1 MFLTNTDMK
10 AGWAAVRITPTQR
23 STNRSWDSVTSR
35 ESGPDPP
42 LRGSQ
47 STKKGDQLGN
57 CYERLPAPRMQ
68 EISFP
73 CEPDRTLLA
82 GPRAGAGKQ
91 HRPGSGE
98 VGLLSVTPGL
108 GASAANSPGAWPCGR
123 AVPADWVRVPGGV
136 WLPPGLSGPPPP
148 QTLGAGG
155 LLCGRAARGG
165 ARGGAAPP
173 LAHWLGRVTWPWPK
187 PRGLPAGPPSPHSHL
202 GLRPAW
208 GRGSRPRRCPLWRGM
223 VLAEGLAC
231 AVWEAE
237 GPLGFSTPPSVA
249 APSSDHPRGLHTM
262 PRPWGSGYVARSR
275 RLKTLDWWRGEGALV
290 VSRRKE
296 QQDGNSFPSQ
306 GR

>member
-148 QTLGAGG
+148 ADSGSRGSALREGGAG
-155 LLCGRAARGG
+155 RG
-165 ARGGAAPP
+165 
-173 LAHWLGRVTWPWPK
+173 T
-187 PRGLPAGPPSPHSHL
+187 
-202 GLRPAW
+202 
-208 GRGSRPRRCPLWRGM
+208 GRGSASARSLAGTRHVAVAQAPGSPSGTALSPLSP
-223 VLAEGLAC
+223 
-231 AVWEAE
+231 
-237 GPLGFSTPPSVA
+237 GPPPSLGPWFPTSA
-249 APSSDHPRGLHTM
+249 LSPLARDGL
-262 PRPWGSGYVARSR
+262 G
-275 RLKTLDWWRGEGALV
+275 
-290 VSRRKE
+290 
-296 QQDGNSFPSQ
+296 
-306 GR
+306 

>member
-1 MFLTNTDMK
+1 M
-10 AGWAAVRITPTQR
+10 RITPTQR

-148 QTLGAGG
+148 RRLWEQGVCSAGGRRGAGHGAGQRLRSLIGWDASRGRGPSPGVSQRDRPLPTLTWASAQPGAVVPDLGAVPFGAG
-155 LLCGRAARGG
+155 WSWLRG
-165 ARGGAAPP
+165 
-173 LAHWLGRVTWPWPK
+173 
-187 PRGLPAGPPSPHSHL
+187 
-202 GLRPAW
+202 
-208 GRGSRPRRCPLWRGM
+208 
-223 VLAEGLAC
+223 
-231 AVWEAE
+231 
-237 GPLGFSTPPSVA
+237 
-249 APSSDHPRGLHTM
+249 
-262 PRPWGSGYVARSR
+262 
-275 RLKTLDWWRGEGALV
+275 
-290 VSRRKE
+290 
-296 QQDGNSFPSQ
+296 
-306 GR
+306 

>member
-1 MFLTNTDMK
+1 MRTRPNPTCRPTCW
-10 AGWAAVRITPTQR
+10 GWETAQAWVGGGGVAQHHSWPWGFSCEQPRGLALRARCPRRLGPGPRGGLAPTR
-23 STNRSWDSVTSR
+23 
-35 ESGPDPP
+35 P
-42 LRGSQ
+42 LRASPPPADSGSRG
-47 STKKGDQLGN
+47 SALREG
-57 CYERLPAPRMQ
+57 
-68 EISFP
+68 
-73 CEPDRTLLA
+73 
-82 GPRAGAGKQ
+82 GAG
-91 HRPGSGE
+91 
-98 VGLLSVTPGL
+98 
-108 GASAANSPGAWPCGR
+108 
-123 AVPADWVRVPGGV
+123 
-136 WLPPGLSGPPPP
+136 
-148 QTLGAGG
+148 
-155 LLCGRAARGG
+155 RGG

-187 PRGLPAGPPSPHSHL
+187 PRGVPAGPPSPHSHL

-208 GRGSRPRRCPLWRGM
+208 GRGSRPRRCPLWSRM

-237 GPLGFSTPPSVA
+237 GPPGFSTPPSVA

-262 PRPWGSGYVARSR
+262 PRPWGGGYVARSR

>member
-1 MFLTNTDMK
+1 MNGCQLPGCRKSLFLENQT
-10 AGWAAVRITPTQR
+10 
-23 STNRSWDSVTSR
+23 
-35 ESGPDPP
+35 
-42 LRGSQ
+42 
-47 STKKGDQLGN
+47 
-57 CYERLPAPRMQ
+57 
-68 EISFP
+68 
-73 CEPDRTLLA
+73 EPYLQA
-82 GPRAGAGKQ
+82 
-91 HRPGSGE
+91 H
-98 VGLLSVTPGL
+98 VPGL
-108 GASAANSPGAWPCGR
+108 GNSTGLGRGRWGCSASLLALGLQLRTAQGPGPAGALSPQIGSGSPGGSGSHQAS
-123 AVPADWVRVPGGV
+123 
-136 WLPPGLSGPPPP
+136 PGLPPP

>member
-1 MFLTNTDMK
+1 MNGCQLPGCRKSLFLANQT
-10 AGWAAVRITPTQR
+10 
-23 STNRSWDSVTSR
+23 
-35 ESGPDPP
+35 
-42 LRGSQ
+42 
-47 STKKGDQLGN
+47 
-57 CYERLPAPRMQ
+57 
-68 EISFP
+68 
-73 CEPDRTLLA
+73 EPYLQA
-82 GPRAGAGKQ
+82 
-91 HRPGSGE
+91 H
-98 VGLLSVTPGL
+98 VPGL
-108 GASAANSPGAWPCGR
+108 GNSTGLGRGRWGCSASLLALGLQLRTAQGPGPAGALSPQIGSGSPGGSGSHQASPGLPP
-123 AVPADWVRVPGGV
+123 PAD
-136 WLPPGLSGPPPP
+136 SGSRGSA
-148 QTLGAGG
+148 LREGGAG
-155 LLCGRAARGG
+155 RGG

-237 GPLGFSTPPSVA
+237 GPPGFSTPPSVA

-262 PRPWGSGYVARSR
+262 PRPWGGGYVARSR